1 MATSFTPENYEY
13 PQRVAEALSNP
24 TQKSTEGVVFLTFHS
39 RLGEENQEIK
49 IHKLFNILVTKIEQG
64 LENGWLESSF
74 FAAPTVQKLYGGDL
88 GGFLLSEEDL
98 TLTLTSNDYAFY
110 CWVKSSL
117 TRERLNELY
126 GEELFVPERSVGPL
140 VTLR

>member
-24 TQKSTEGVVFLTFHS
+24 THKSTEGVVFLTFQS
-39 RLGEENQEIK
+39 RLGAENQELK

-74 FAAPTVQKLYGGDL
+74 FAAPAVQKLYDGDL
-88 GGFLLSEEDL
+88 GAFLLSEEDL
-98 TLTLTSNDYAFY
+98 ALTSNRYAFY

-126 GEELFVPERSVGPL
+126 GEELFVPEGSVGPL

>member
-74 FAAPTVQKLYGGDL
+74 FAAPAVQKLYDGDL
-88 GGFLLSEEDL
+88 V
-98 TLTLTSNDYAFY
+98 TSNRYAFY

-126 GEELFVPERSVGPL
+126 GEELFVPEGSVGPL

>member
-39 RLGEENQEIK
+39 RLGAENQELK
-49 IHKLFNILVTKIEQG
+49 IRKLFNILVTKIEQG

-74 FAAPTVQKLYGGDL
+74 FAAPAVQKLYDGDL
-88 GGFLLSEEDL
+88 GAFLLSEEDL
-98 TLTLTSNDYAFY
+98 ALTSNGYVFY

-126 GEELFVPERSVGPL
+126 GEELFVPEGSVGPL